1 MTREQ
6 AYVFLRALI
15 VAIVI
20 AVSLWVLGRILSL
33 TYPFLIA
40 ALLVWPLLPL
50 IRVLRERLRFPNG
63 LAVLAALLVGLST
76 IGGIF
81 TGLVFLLIFGIQQIT
96 KYAPEWFMTASIH
109 MQDFFNTTIFPI
121 WEQVIGIIATLT
133 PEQQQALQE
142 GITGLGTQAGEL
154 LGQLGQALADTL
166 RQLLIAVPSSMIVIF
181 FILLSVYFI
190 GKDWGHMKAYLH
202 DFFSA
207 PILKKTRLFG
217 RAFRIRV
224 LGFLRAQLILMAL
237 TSVIVLIGMTIIQ
250 VDQAVT
256 LAIVVG
262 VAEIL
267 PYLGSGTILIPWAI
281 YLFII
286 GDLTLGIGVAVVYGV
301 TLVARQSLEP
311 KILSSS
317 MNLHPLAVLIS
328 LFAGL
333 QLFGAFG
340 LFLGPLFLVII
351 VILKDI
357 GVVKDITDFVK
368 DGFVDR
374 EEKKKHL

>member
-1 MTREQ
+1 MTKEQ
-6 AYVFLRALI
+6 AWVFVRA
-15 VAIVI
+15 VI
-20 AVSLWVLGRILSL
+20 TALVLVGALWLTGRFLSL

-50 IRVLRERLRFPNG
+50 IRLLRERLRFPNG
-63 LAVLAALLVGLST
+63 LAVLTALLVGLTT
-76 IGGIF
+76 IAGVF
-81 TGLVFLLIFGIQQIT
+81 TGLVFLTIFGVQQFT
-96 KYAPEWFMTASIH
+96 KHAPQWFETAAVH
-109 MQDFFNTTIFPI
+109 MQEFFNETILPI

-133 PEQQQALQE
+133 PEQQQAFRE
-142 GITGLGTQAGEL
+142 SITGLGTQAGEL
-154 LGQLGQALADTL
+154 LGQFGQALADGL
-166 RQLLIAVPSSMIVIF
+166 RQLLIAVPSSIIIIL

-190 GKDWGHMKAYLH
+190 GKDWRKMRAYIY
-202 DFFSA
+202 DVFSA
-207 PILKKTRLFG
+207 PVLKKTKLFG
-217 RAFRIRV
+217 RAFRVRV
-224 LGFLRAQLILMAL
+224 FGFIRAQLILMAL
-237 TSVIVLIGMTIIQ
+237 TSVIVLVGLSIIR
-250 VDQAVT
+250 VEQAVT

-262 VAEIL
+262 IAEIL

-281 YLFII
+281 YLFIT
-286 GDLTLGIGVAVVYGV
+286 GDITLGIGVAIVYGV

-333 QLFGAFG
+333 QVFGAFG

-357 GVVKDITDFVK
+357 GVIEDIKQFVK
-368 DGFVDR
+368 HGFK
-374 EEKKKHL
+374 EEKQ

>member
-1 MTREQ
+1 MTKEQ
-6 AYVFLRALI
+6 AWVFVRAVITALVLI
-15 VAIVI
+15 GV
-20 AVSLWVLGRILSL
+20 LWLTGRFLSL

-50 IRVLRERLRFPNG
+50 IRLLRERLRFPNG
-63 LAVLAALLVGLST
+63 LAVLTALLVGLTT
-76 IGGIF
+76 IAGVF
-81 TGLVFLLIFGIQQIT
+81 TGLVFLAIFGVQQFT
-96 KYAPEWFMTASIH
+96 KHAPQWFETAAVH
-109 MQDFFNTTIFPI
+109 MQEFFNETILPI

-133 PEQQQALQE
+133 PEQQQAFRE
-142 GITGLGTQAGEL
+142 SITGLGTQAGEL
-154 LGQLGQALADTL
+154 LGQFGQALADGL
-166 RQLLIAVPSSMIVIF
+166 RQLLIAVPSSIIIIL

-190 GKDWGHMKAYLH
+190 GKDWGKMRAYIY
-202 DFFSA
+202 DVFSA
-207 PILKKTRLFG
+207 PALKKTKLFG
-217 RAFRIRV
+217 RAFRVRV
-224 LGFLRAQLILMAL
+224 FGFIRAQLILMAL
-237 TSVIVLIGMTIIQ
+237 TSVIVLVGLSIIR
-250 VDQAVT
+250 VEQAVT

-262 VAEIL
+262 IAEIL

-281 YLFII
+281 YLFIT
-286 GDLTLGIGVAVVYGV
+286 GDITLGIGVAIVYGV

-333 QLFGAFG
+333 QVFGAFG

-357 GVVKDITDFVK
+357 GVIGDIKQFVK
-368 DGFVDR
+368 HGFK
-374 EEKKKHL
+374 EEKQ